1 MREAQ
6 IERLPTDSY
15 ISSREYAYED
25 VFDLHKLFDA
35 LYGVTNLILVGP
47 KGNGK
52 SLSLAAWAAK
62 ERIPLVTVD
71 CSEDLRTSKLLGSFT
86 LRGNETPFVLGPITT
101 AFEVANEYGRC
112 ILNFEEINALSP
124 QAQKILNPVLDFRK
138 RVEVPEAGKVFE
150 LAKGKTLWVT
160 GSMNTAG
167 YGGTHQLNEDLMSR
181 VDLVQ
186 VTYPATAD
194 ERRVVLA
201 ALPEGVRS
209 KVQAPLG
216 PQQQSMLDCML
227 TLARETRQE
236 KGFDY
241 ALAPRDVVQALI
253 NYAHVGLGP
262 ALRLVL
268 GKYEGDSLGTLQRR
282 MQSIFPD
289 AKLPKVA
296 EAQ

>member
-1 MREAQ
+1 MRDAQ
-6 IERLPTDSY
+6 IERLPTLSY
-15 ISSREYAYED
+15 ISKREYAYED
-25 VFDLHKLFDA
+25 VFKLHKLFDA
-35 LYGVTNLILVGP
+35 LYGVTNLVLVGP

-52 SLSLAAWAAK
+52 SLSLASWAALK
-62 ERIPLVTVD
+62 HYPLVTVD
-71 CSEDLRTSKLLGSFT
+71 CSEDLRTAKLLGSFT
-86 LRGNETPFVLGPITT
+86 LRGNETPFVLGPVTT
-101 AFEVANEYGRC
+101 AFEIANECGNC

-150 LAKGKTLWVT
+150 LEPGKTLWVT

-181 VDLVQ
+181 VDLAQ
-186 VTYPATAD
+186 VAYPQTAE

-201 ALPEGVRS
+201 ALPDGVRA
-209 KVQAPLG
+209 KVQEPLG
-216 PQQQSMLDCML
+216 PQQQSVLDCML

-253 NYAHVGLGP
+253 NYSHVGLGP

-268 GKYEGDSLGTLQRR
+268 GKYDGDAQATMQRR

-289 AKLPKVA
+289 AKLPKLA